1 MEKFLIDKNTAW
13 NTRAPNFSLNLNPCV
28 PSSVLPSV
36 LLLPL
41 RRRWALWEGHCRPRH
56 IQFHLRRRG
65 LLVKRWCILRL
76 LRRRRLRFFE
86 LRWLRVAGISSDCTD
101 DSSFSSQVWI
111 VSSPDYYSPRRRKP
125 QTSLWPHLAKTIWVC
140 TVWARGLG
148 ILDLIRWWHLCLSVG
163 SRLGGLLLSDALI

>member
-41 RRRWALWEGHCRPRH
+41 RRRWALWEGHCQPRH

-101 DSSFSSQVWI
+101 DSSFSSQDGLSPLPTITLLDGVDHKRRFGLILQRLSGYAPSELEVSGSWI
-111 VSSPDYYSPRRRKP
+111 WYDDDISVSP
-125 QTSLWPHLAKTIWVC
+125 
-140 TVWARGLG
+140 
-148 ILDLIRWWHLCLSVG
+148 LDQ
-163 SRLGGLLLSDALI
+163 D